1 MTDIQYELLFMTL
14 KKTRFI
20 RWRTKKTK
28 KRIPYSYN
36 KDAYSRP

>member
-28 KRIPYSYN
+28 KKIPFSFV
-36 KDAYSRP
+36 RE